1 MAGNSFTGTST
12 HMEQR
17 QRLGIVSKPQ
27 QSPNPVHHSPA
38 TVMEKVEVCLGSLL
52 ETEEWTVN

>member
-1 MAGNSFTGTST
+1 
-12 HMEQR
+12 MEQR